1 MANHSINPSMNSAMS
16 AEQLMLTKMD
26 AMRVQAQPDFIV
38 SANPLDVNA
47 VNATTHQ
54 PMSFSQAITNV
65 LDTVNQHQ
73 STASQKITAVE
84 LGKSDDLVG
93 AMVASQ
99 KASLSFNAL
108 MQVRNKVVSSF
119 DDIMKM
125 PV

>member
-1 MANHSINPSMNSAMS
+1 MSSHSINNAMS
-16 AEQLMLTKMD
+16 AEQLMLAKMD
-26 AMRVQAQPDFIV
+26 AMRVQAQPEFVV
-38 SANPLDVNA
+38 SANPLDVKA
-47 VNATTHQ
+47 TQEVNT
-54 PMSFSQAITNV
+54 PLSFSQAITNV
-65 LDTVNQHQ
+65 LNVVNDHQ
-73 STASQKITAVE
+73 STASQKMTAVE
-84 LGKSDDLVG
+84 LGQSDDLVG

>member
-1 MANHSINPSMNSAMS
+1 MSNQSINNAMS

-26 AMRVQAQPDFIV
+26 AMRVQAQPDFVV
-38 SANPLDVNA
+38 SANPMDVKAIEQGTN
-47 VNATTHQ
+47 Q
-54 PMSFSQAITNV
+54 PLSFSQAVTNV
-65 LDTVNQHQ
+65 LDSVNQHQ
-73 STASQKITAVE
+73 SLASQKTTAVE
-84 LGKSDDLVG
+84 LGQSDDLVG

-108 MQVRNKVVSSF
+108 MQVRNKVVTSF